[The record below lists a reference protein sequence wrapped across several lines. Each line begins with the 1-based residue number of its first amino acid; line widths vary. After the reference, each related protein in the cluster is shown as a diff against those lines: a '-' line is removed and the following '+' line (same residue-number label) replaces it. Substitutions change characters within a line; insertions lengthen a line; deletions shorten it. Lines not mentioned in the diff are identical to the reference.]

1 MLDDDPP
8 KGVRTM
14 SQDLTH
20 APRPRDLLSLKSAP
34 IGTMLGALAEASTG
48 AHDQEGVPP
57 RAVQLAD
64 LIVAEVVRLI
74 RLGTRTE
81 LTESAAAV
89 SRAMIDASATRLTEN
104 YPEAS
109 RLFSAAAVALAAA
122 VAPSSNGGE
131 AAVLRSWNGKALQA
145 VRLVAQSND
154 QSVARSELREALDIT
169 DESHLSHLLA
179 DLEAA
184 GLIERSKQGRHVI
197 VHLGPTAVVGPAA
210 DLIKNNGD
218 DNAKVEQRI
227 REILTAAIA
236 GEILSADDIE
246 TEAELALDRLRERV
260 RQFKREAA
268 GADISVRRVVVG
280 GTLAIVSVR
289 VVGRLLGANAPL
301 KVVDDEV
308 LWSVVLDQGRIAEIV
323 PWAECSDWLGRAV
336 PVQEVVRSE
345 PAVFMRSVIIR
356 DIAEMGIG
364 LDSSGELTYRSVML
378 DLLPKYARTEQQQ
391 ATVRVARSDN
401 ANKITGSRGDV
412 MQSARFA
419 DLEVLDDVQ
428 SLR

>member
-1 MLDDDPP
+1 
-8 KGVRTM
+8 M
-14 SQDLTH
+14 SQDL
-20 APRPRDLLSLKSAP
+20 ANARRPRDLLSLKSAP
-34 IGTMLGALAEASTG
+34 IGVMLGELEEAATG

-74 RLGTRTE
+74 RVGTRAE
-81 LTESAAAV
+81 LTDAAAAV
-89 SRAMIDASATRLTEN
+89 SGAMIGPSAARQAEN

-131 AAVLRSWNGKALQA
+131 AAVLRSWNGKALRA
-145 VRLVAQSND
+145 VRLVAQSSD
-154 QSVARSELREALDIT
+154 QALARSDLRAALDID

-179 DLEAA
+179 DLEAS
-184 GLIERSKQGRHVI
+184 GLIERSKQGRQVI
-197 VHLGPTAVVGPAA
+197 VHLGPSAVTSPAA
-210 DLIKNNGD
+210 EIIKNDGE
-218 DNAKVEQRI
+218 DNAKAEEWI
-227 REILTAAIA
+227 REVLTAAIT
-236 GEILSADDIE
+236 GGFVPDDDIDA
-246 TEAELALDRLRERV
+246 EAATALDRLRERV

-308 LWSVVLDQGRIAEIV
+308 LWSVVLEQGRIAEIV

-345 PAVFMRSVIIR
+345 PVGVVRNAIVR
-356 DIAEMGIG
+356 DISQIGVG
-364 LDSSGELTYRSVML
+364 LDASGELIYSSTML
-378 DLLPKYARTEQQQ
+378 DLLPTFAPAEPQH
-391 ATVRVARSDN
+391 VALGVSGSDN
-401 ANKITGSRGDV
+401 ANKATGSRGDV
-412 MQSARFA
+412 TQSVRFA
-419 DLEVLDDVQ
+419 DLDFEVLDDVQ